1 MAIPQTLLPRKT
13 REQWDHR
20 YLPRCVLGFR
30 SALGS
35 CQIIS
40 VINPGKSSYR
50 DHGMPC
56 RRIFTPS
63 SYFPPIL
70 RLPKC
75 NLHVSIIFWKGIVVL
90 TGVVHLSIIKSKAR
104 GVRLQ
109 FHYRVEAEDFYSTF
123 RNNIVPGNKTASS
136 INHRT

>member
-75 NLHVSIIFWKGIVVL
+75 NLHVSIIFWKGILVL
-90 TGVVHLSIIKSKAR
+90 TGVVHLSIIKSKAKE
-104 GVRLQ
+104 GS
-109 FHYRVEAEDFYSTF
+109 DFSFITGWELETSTVHLE
-123 RNNIVPGNKTASS
+123 IILCLEIKPHQV
-136 INHRT
+136 